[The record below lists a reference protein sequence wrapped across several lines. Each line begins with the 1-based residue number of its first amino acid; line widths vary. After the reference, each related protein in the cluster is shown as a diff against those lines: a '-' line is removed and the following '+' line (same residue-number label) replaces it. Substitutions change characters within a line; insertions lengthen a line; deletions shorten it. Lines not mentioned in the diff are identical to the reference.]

1 MKKIEELSLSTLT
14 NLYTIVREICQDY
27 ARLTDGY
34 ALSTGDNKFENMPQD
49 ISAMTVDRNR
59 FYGYKFIIK
68 DLITKKIDESFKKN
82 EFEE

>member
-14 NLYTIVREICQDY
+14 NLYTIVSEICQDY

-49 ISAMTVDRNR
+49 MSAMTVDRNR

>member
-1 MKKIEELSLSTLT
+1 MKKIEELSLNTLT
-14 NLYTIVREICQDY
+14 NLYTIVSEICQDY

>member
-1 MKKIEELSLSTLT
+1 MKKIEELALSTLT
-14 NLYTIVREICQDY
+14 NLYTIVSEICQDY

>member
-14 NLYTIVREICQDY
+14 NLYTIVSEICQDY

-34 ALSTGDNKFENMPQD
+34 ALSTGDNKFENVPQD

>member
-1 MKKIEELSLSTLT
+1 MKKIEELSLSTLA
-14 NLYTIVREICQDY
+14 NLYTIVSEICQDY

-34 ALSTGDNKFENMPQD
+34 ALSTGDNKFESMPQD

>member
-14 NLYTIVREICQDY
+14 NLYTIVSEICQDY

-59 FYGYKFIIK
+59 FYGYKLIIK

>member
-14 NLYTIVREICQDY
+14 NLYTIVSEICQDY

-68 DLITKKIDESFKKN
+68 DLITKKIDESFQKS

>member
-14 NLYTIVREICQDY
+14 SLYTIVSEICQDY

-59 FYGYKFIIK
+59 FYGYKSIIK